1 MPKPGKRAGD
11 RNWRKKM
18 TFNETNVLGQ
28 IIDTSYGR
36 SSSPDGTWSIK
47 VQLAGDT
54 MTMKYTTVVHFATE
68 RGLGDQVQFCVNE
81 ATQRIDAYLKEV
93 KSAFKD
99 AAGRTLKTTDNGGS
113 DDVELIQS
121 TARSPR
127 KVAYY
132 RYNRSFTIE

>member
-1 MPKPGKRAGD
+1 M
-11 RNWRKKM
+11 N
-18 TFNETNVLGQ
+18 FNETNVLGQ
-28 IIDTSYGR
+28 IIDNSYGR

-47 VQLAGDT
+47 TQLAGDV
-54 MTMKYTTVVHFATE
+54 MTMKYTTIVHFASE
-68 RGLGDQVQFCVNE
+68 RGLGDQVQRCVAE
-81 ATQRIDAYLKEV
+81 ATQRIDAYLSEV

-99 AAGRTLKTTDNGGS
+99 GAGRALKTTDNGGM

-132 RYNRSFTIE
+132 RYNRNFTIE

>member
-1 MPKPGKRAGD
+1 M
-11 RNWRKKM
+11 N
-18 TFNETNVLGQ
+18 FNEVNILGQ
-28 IIDTSYGR
+28 ILDNSYGR

-47 VQLAGDT
+47 TSLAGDT
-54 MTMKYTTVVHFATE
+54 MTMKYTTIVHFASE
-68 RGLGDQVQFCVNE
+68 RGLGDQVQNCVAE

-93 KSAFKD
+93 KTAFKD
-99 AAGRTLKTTDNGGS
+99 GAGRVLKTTDNGGM

-132 RYNRSFTIE
+132 RYSRNFTIE

>member
-1 MPKPGKRAGD
+1 M
-11 RNWRKKM
+11 N
-18 TFNETNVLGQ
+18 FNEITALGQ
-28 IIDTSYGR
+28 IIDSTYGR

-47 VQLAGDT
+47 TQLAGDT

-68 RGLGDQVQFCVNE
+68 RGLGDQVQNCVNE
-81 ATQRIDAYLKEV
+81 ATQRINAYLTEV

-99 AAGRTLKTTDNGGS
+99 ASGRALKTTDNGGS

>member
-1 MPKPGKRAGD
+1 
-11 RNWRKKM
+11 M
-18 TFNETNVLGQ
+18 TFNEINVLGQ
-28 IIDTSYGR
+28 IVDTSYGR

-47 VQLAGDT
+47 VKLAGDT

-68 RGLGDQVQFCVNE
+68 RGLGDQVQACVNE
-81 ATQRIDAYLKEV
+81 ASQRIDAYLKEV
-93 KSAFKD
+93 KSAFK
-99 AAGRTLKTTDNGGS
+99 AAVGRTLKTTDNGGS

-132 RYNRSFTIE
+132 RYNRSFTVE

>member
-1 MPKPGKRAGD
+1 
-11 RNWRKKM
+11 M

-99 AAGRTLKTTDNGGS
+99 TAGRTLKTTDNGGS

>member
-1 MPKPGKRAGD
+1 M
-11 RNWRKKM
+11 N
-18 TFNETNVLGQ
+18 FNEVNVLGQ
-28 IIDTSYGR
+28 VIDSSYGR

-47 VQLAGDT
+47 TQLAGDT
-54 MTMKYTTVVHFATE
+54 MTMKYTTIVHFASE
-68 RGLGDQVQFCVNE
+68 RGLGDQVQRCVAE
-81 ATQRIDAYLKEV
+81 ATQRIDAYLSEV

-99 AAGRTLKTTDNGGS
+99 GAGRALKTTDNGGT

-132 RYNRSFTIE
+132 RYHRNFTIE

>member
-1 MPKPGKRAGD
+1 MNFKDITA
-11 RNWRKKM
+11 
-18 TFNETNVLGQ
+18 LGQ

-47 VQLAGDT
+47 TQLAGDT
-54 MTMKYTTVVHFATE
+54 MTMKYTTIVHFATE
-68 RGLGDQVQFCVNE
+68 RGLGDQVQACVNE

-93 KSAFKD
+93 KTAFSES
-99 AAGRTLKTTDNGGS
+99 AGRVLKTTDNGGS

-132 RYNRSFTIE
+132 RYNRTFTIE

>member
-1 MPKPGKRAGD
+1 MNFKEITA
-11 RNWRKKM
+11 
-18 TFNETNVLGQ
+18 LGQ
-28 IIDTSYGR
+28 IIDTTYGR

-47 VQLAGDT
+47 TQLAGDT

-68 RGLGDQVQFCVNE
+68 RGLGDQVQTCVNE

-93 KSAFKD
+93 KTAFKD
-99 AAGRTLKTTDNGGS
+99 SAGRALKTTDNGGS

-132 RYNRSFTIE
+132 RYNRTFTIE